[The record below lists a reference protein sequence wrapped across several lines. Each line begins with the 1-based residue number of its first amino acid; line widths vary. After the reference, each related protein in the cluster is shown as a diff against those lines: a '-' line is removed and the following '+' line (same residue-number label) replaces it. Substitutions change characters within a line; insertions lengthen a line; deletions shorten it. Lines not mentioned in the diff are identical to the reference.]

1 MALPKDEYS
10 DSNFMVDDNS
20 QPSVL
25 IGQRQED
32 GSYSKKN
39 SVGEAFDILDEQNL
53 EVESNRKERVENEA
67 MKKSIPQEVVDEK
80 EVTTTDDGKFSID
93 IKGALSDVGSSASAF
108 IQDVGSNLSAIA
120 QFVPNKIDEI
130 ASDPKKKKN
139 FMRGLEI
146 INASSGIK
154 PIGQAKS
161 TVGAIGEGLLK
172 AEKGFIAVDLAKLKA
187 NKDERRYKS
196 GKETALE
203 KLYTT
208 YATNFEKSRKDYTS
222 VDTRFNEIYKLAQ
235 GGKVP
240 PTGILE
246 SSFSGLEKVLSE
258 VGLLDRANKLIGRNK
273 DSKVFSNEDLIEF
286 KEIFTAATKR
296 QIVGQVKE
304 LYPVSNKDIE
314 ILLQTVGDISTSP
327 QALRALVAAEKAAK
341 EINESAF
348 GKSYDLAFA
357 DGGNSNF
364 RADSQDAAAK
374 ELAAKYKDEVRPETL
389 VALYG
394 SSDNPTAFQ
403 IVNAKYHQDLEPVYK
418 DQEANGFFEVFKEKK
433 SKEDKDIITIIE
445 KRQAEDGKANLPDIP
460 E

>member
-1 MALPKDEYS
+1 MALEFIQSDKGPLKLQYNKDDES
-10 DSNFMVDDNS
+10 KFTEKEKTD
-20 QPSVL
+20 L
-25 IGQRQED
+25 QEMRD
-32 GSYSKKN
+32 QGYLTSK
-39 SVGEAFDILDEQNL
+39 
-53 EVESNRKERVENEA
+53 ESEMGIEKTV
-67 MKKSIPQEVVDEK
+67 IPEQEVVEEK
-80 EVTTTDDGKFSID
+80 EVTTTKDGKFSID
-93 IKGALSDVGSSASAF
+93 IMGALSNVGDAAGSALSNIGESASQF
-108 IQDVGSNLSAIA
+108 VQGVGSNLSAIA
-120 QFVPNKIDEI
+120 EAVPNKIEEI
-130 ASDPKKKKN
+130 SNDPKKKKN

-161 TVGAIGEGLLK
+161 TFGAISEGLLK